1 MQHTQN
7 TILLVEDNPDDEAL
21 ALRAF
26 RNIEDVGEVVVVRDG
41 VEALD
46 YLFGTG
52 SFDGRDTNEQP
63 RLILLDMKL
72 PKLNGLDVLRKVR
85 QDNRTRFHPVVL
97 MTSSRQESDIV
108 AGYSL
113 GANSYIQ
120 KPVNFDEFSEAMRNL
135 ANYWMRVNRTP
146 NLAIPAY
153 GGSA

>member
-1 MQHTQN
+1 MQEN
-7 TILLVEDNPDDEAL
+7 TILLVEDNSDDEAL

-26 RNIEDVGEVVVVRDG
+26 RNIPDVSDVIVVRDG

-52 SFDGRDTNEQP
+52 QYEGRDTRLQP

-72 PKLNGLDVLRKVR
+72 PKLNGLDVLRRVR
-85 QDNRTRFHPVVL
+85 QDERTRFHPVVL
-97 MTSSRQESDIV
+97 MTSSRQESDIM

-120 KPVNFDEFSEAMRNL
+120 EPVNFDEFVEAMRDL
-135 ANYWMRVNRTP
+135 ARYWMKINRTP
-146 NLAIPAY
+146 NLALPAY
-153 GGSA
+153 G

>member
-1 MQHTQN
+1 MPHTQN

-26 RNIEDVGEVVVVRDG
+26 RNIEDIDEVIVVRDG

-46 YLFGTG
+46 YLYGTG
-52 SFDGRDTNEQP
+52 TFAERDTNEQP

-120 KPVNFDEFSEAMRNL
+120 KPVNFDEFAEAMRNL
-135 ANYWMRVNRTP
+135 AQYWMRVNRTP

-153 GGSA
+153 GSGA

>member
-1 MQHTQN
+1 MQEN
-7 TILLVEDNPDDEAL
+7 TILLVEDNADDEAL

-26 RNIEDVGEVVVVRDG
+26 RNIEDVKQVVVVRDG
-41 VEALD
+41 AEALD

-52 SFDGRDTNEQP
+52 QYEGRDTRLQP

-72 PKLNGLDVLRKVR
+72 PKLNGLDVLRRVR
-85 QDNRTRFHPVVL
+85 QDQRTRFHPVVL

-120 KPVNFDEFSEAMRNL
+120 KPVNFDEFVDAMRDL
-135 ANYWMRVNRTP
+135 ARYWMKINRTP

-153 GGSA
+153 S

>member
-1 MQHTQN
+1 MQEN
-7 TILLVEDNPDDEAL
+7 TLLLVEDNPDDETL

-26 RNIEDVGEVVVVRDG
+26 KNIEDIKEVIVVRDG
-41 VEALD
+41 AEALD

-52 SFDGRDTNEQP
+52 EFAGRDTRQQP

-72 PKLNGLDVLRKVR
+72 PKLNGLDVLRRVR
-85 QDNRTRFHPVVL
+85 QDERTRYHPVVL
-97 MTSSRQESDIV
+97 MTSSRQESDIM

-120 KPVNFDEFSEAMRNL
+120 KPVNFDEFVDAMRDL
-135 ANYWMRVNRTP
+135 ARYWMKINRTP

-153 GGSA
+153 G

>member
-1 MQHTQN
+1 MQEN

-26 RNIEDVGEVVVVRDG
+26 RNIEYVSNVIVVRDG
-41 VEALD
+41 AEALD

-52 SFDGRDTNEQP
+52 QYEGRDTRQQP

-72 PKLNGLDVLRKVR
+72 PKLNGLDVLRRVR
-85 QDNRTRFHPVVL
+85 QDDRTRFHPVVL
-97 MTSSRQESDIV
+97 MTSSRQESDIM

-120 KPVNFDEFSEAMRNL
+120 KPVNFDEFVEAMRDL
-135 ANYWMRVNRTP
+135 ARYWMKINRTP
-146 NLAIPAY
+146 NLALPAY
-153 GGSA
+153 G

>member
-1 MQHTQN
+1 MQEN

-26 RNIEDVGEVVVVRDG
+26 RNIDDIKSVVVVRDG
-41 VEALD
+41 AEALD

-52 SFDGRDTNEQP
+52 TYEGRDTRLQP

-72 PKLNGLDVLRKVR
+72 PKLNGLDVLRRVR
-85 QDNRTRFHPVVL
+85 MDERTRFHPVVL
-97 MTSSRQESDIV
+97 MTSSRQESDIM

-120 KPVNFDEFSEAMRNL
+120 KPVNFDEFAEAMRDL
-135 ANYWMRVNRTP
+135 ARYWMRINRTP
-146 NLAIPAY
+146 NLALPAY
-153 GGSA
+153 N

>member
-1 MQHTQN
+1 MQVQN
-7 TILLVEDNPDDEAL
+7 TLLLVEDNADDEAL

-26 RNIEDVGEVVVVRDG
+26 KLIEDVTEVVVVRDG
-41 VEALD
+41 AEALE

-52 SFDGRDTNEQP
+52 KYDNRDTSIQP

-72 PKLNGLDVLRKVR
+72 PKLNGLDVLRRVR

-120 KPVNFDEFSEAMRNL
+120 KPVNFDEFVESMRDL
-135 ANYWMRVNRTP
+135 ARYWMRINRTP

-153 GGSA
+153 G